1 MVTLAQ
7 RIEELRTARGLSRPA
22 LAAALGFPRTA
33 IEKFETGRQ
42 TPTQD
47 QQNKL
52 ASYFGVSLFYL
63 RGETND
69 TTQMS
74 DWMDGAFLDEPAP
87 VPAPRRG
94 ADKKTSVWN
103 SLVLKDYIDQ
113 NVVKY
118 NVKDGK
124 FDLLAA
130 EQSLY
135 RTATSSTGLT
145 FSTKTEGWT
154 IENGKLKCTIDPTG
168 TIYEKV
174 VTVTVAYKHD
184 WGTTSFDFTIE
195 VIRNA
200 KP

>member
-1 MVTLAQ
+1 M
-7 RIEELRTARGLSRPA
+7 
-22 LAAALGFPRTA
+22 
-33 IEKFETGRQ
+33 
-42 TPTQD
+42 
-47 QQNKL
+47 
-52 ASYFGVSLFYL
+52 
-63 RGETND
+63 
-69 TTQMS
+69 
-74 DWMDGAFLDEPAP
+74 
-87 VPAPRRG
+87 
-94 ADKKTSVWN
+94 
-103 SLVLKDYIDQ
+103 VLKDYIDQ
-113 NVVKY
+113 DVVKY